1 MNRQIPVREGFDR
14 ADAESPFLRFVA
26 SEFHRRGTP
35 RRLALSKKLNSHP
48 FVCDLGLQIPRII
61 ATTGSLH
68 DLDWLSLPDRFVLK
82 YAHGWSAR
90 GVMLLERQGDS
101 YFNDLSLRSYS
112 RDEVVREQERVAAT
126 FAPAPAEWIVEE
138 YVRPTVSV
146 GPIPFDYKFYSFD
159 GRVAMVAQYDRNA
172 NPPKI
177 ALFDGDFVPLRHGRD
192 YLRDPARLQR
202 GVPLVPLHAAEML
215 WWAKQLSR
223 QADSPFVSVDMYD
236 SPEGPV
242 FGEFTYSPGA
252 AHRRMLV
259 FSHEHIS
266 RLDRYIAG
274 HGENGALPHASLAQ
288 VQQLD
293 HPTPMMYSRL
303 AGYAYNNGSRGAR
316 RLTELHTQMAS
327 SSSRLGSTWQL
338 HVASCWNRVAIQI
351 QETVASVPA
360 VEAGRTTSN

>member
-242 FGEFTYSPGA
+242 FGEFTYSSGA

-259 FSHEHIS
+259 FSHEQLE
-266 RLDRYIAG
+266 RLDRYMAG
-274 HGENGALPHASLAQ
+274 DGEAGALPQ
-288 VQQLD
+288 VSWAEARRLS
-293 HPTPMMYSRL
+293 HTSPAVYSRM
-303 AGYAYNNGSRGAR
+303 AGFAYNSGSRGAR
-316 RLTELHTQMAS
+316 RLAELHQRTDGHAAS
-327 SSSRLGSTWQL
+327 NEARWQL
-338 HVASCWNRVAIQI
+338 HVASCWKLVGKEIEAVLRR
-351 QETVASVPA
+351 EAS
-360 VEAGRTTSN
+360 